1 MASKQKCSAL
11 CSKSVQDAE
20 TIVPVLRHS
29 QKPSNQKSFHSF
41 GLEALK
47 AGPALHTEK
56 KSYCLKLIVASAFH
70 VPPVIMHRVLNEI
83 ANSKT
88 F

>member
-56 KSYCLKLIVASAFH
+56 KKLLFKINCSLSFSCAPCHYA
-70 VPPVIMHRVLNEI
+70 
-83 ANSKT
+83 
-88 F
+88 